1 MMEGSTFQPRIRR
14 ETAGRP
20 GPVRGAALLLLALCL
35 AGWLPALDPSKDFD
49 HYTLD
54 SWSIDEG
61 LPQITILAIVQ
72 SRDGYLW
79 MGTYEGLAR
88 FDGVQFTVFDKD
100 NTPAFK
106 NNNVL
111 ALLED
116 RSGRLWVGT
125 PNGLLRHEKGNWRF
139 FSTADGL
146 SSDFVVSLCED
157 AAGQIWIGT
166 THGLTVFQE
175 DRFRSFSTQD
185 GLSHNYIPA
194 LCGSPDGSVWIG
206 TNGGG
211 LDCYRDGRF
220 SHYTVADGLPS
231 NTIWALHQDRAGTI
245 WIGTSGGGLA
255 ALRDGVFQTFTAR
268 DGLPDVDIRVIF
280 QDSHGLLWVGT
291 DESGLFR
298 LAGGKFSSL
307 SQSRGLAGASVRS
320 LCEDREGSL
329 WIGTQ
334 SGLNRLRD
342 ANFVVYNQRNGLPAT
357 LIRSVLEDRQGRI
370 WIGTVGAG
378 LVCLENGRFTVLGK
392 KEGLVNDR
400 IWSIAEGLDGAIWF
414 GTYGGGLYRFQDG
427 RLRLYDTRNGL
438 SNNTVRALLV
448 DRHGN
453 VWAGTNGG
461 GVDVI
466 SGDRI
471 TNYNTRNGLAD
482 DIIYAI
488 AEDAAGAIWIGSYS
502 GELHRFRDGRFT
514 VYGPAQGLSPHAI
527 WAIRPDA
534 GGAIW
539 LGTNS
544 GGLKRFKDG
553 RFVSFT
559 SADGLFS
566 DVAFQVLE
574 DGLGN
579 LWMNSNK
586 GFYSVPKAE
595 LNDIADSGRRR
606 PVPCRAFGRKEG
618 VKSVECGG
626 PAQPAGWRARDGRLW
641 FPTVNGVVVIDPAYR
656 LENGILPP
664 VIIETVVADNAELS
678 PVQPLVLEPGLKRL
692 EFSYT
697 GLSFMVPE
705 QVKFRFRLDG
715 FEREWGPAVSRRTAY
730 YTNLPP
736 GTYTFR
742 VIACN
747 NDGKWN
753 ETGAAVQLTLRPYF
767 YQTYWFLVLCGAAVA
782 LLAFG
787 GYRLRLRGLR
797 ARQRE
802 LEALVAE
809 RTGELSRLNDELLK
823 ANRLKDDLL
832 SIAAHDLKNPLQ
844 AILGYADLMRQLEQ
858 DPAAVRSQSEQ
869 IFLSAHG
876 ILTLI
881 NELLE
886 SSRIESGRFQLQV
899 HRVDIARTVLDA
911 AERYAEPMRRK
922 QQQLAL
928 SLPEGCLVE
937 GDRARLLEVVDN
949 LLSNAVKFSPPCKTI
964 RVSAE
969 CVDAHVRV
977 AVADEGPGLTV
988 SDKQRVFGKFQRLS
1002 AKPTAG
1008 ESSTGLGLSIAK
1020 QLVEMHNGRIG
1031 VESELGRGSTFW
1043 FELPAA
1049 RREGG

>member
-1 MMEGSTFQPRIRR
+1 MVTRGFPFWRWVGFSLCLLLC
-14 ETAGRP
+14 G
-20 GPVRGAALLLLALCL
+20 GAA
-35 AGWLPALDPSKDFD
+35 AGLDPSKDFD

-54 SWSIDEG
+54 RWSVEEG
-61 LPQITILAIVQ
+61 LPQITVLAIVQ
-72 SRDGYLW
+72 SQEGYLY

-100 NTPAFK
+100 STPAFK

-116 RSGRLWVGT
+116 RRGRLWVGT
-125 PNGLLRHEKGNWRF
+125 PNGLLQYQGRNWRC

-146 SSDFVVSLCED
+146 SSDFIISLCED
-157 AAGQIWIGT
+157 AAGRIWIGT
-166 THGLTVFQE
+166 THGLSVLQ
-175 DRFRSFSTQD
+175 DGRFRSFSMRD

-194 LCGSPDGSVWIG
+194 LCASPDGSVWIG

-211 LDCYRDGRF
+211 LDCYRDGKF
-220 SHYTVADGLPS
+220 SHYSVADGLPS
-231 NTIWALHQDRAGTI
+231 DTIWSLHQDRSGAI

-255 ALRDGVFQTFTAR
+255 VLHDGVFRTYTAK
-268 DGLPDVDIRVIF
+268 DGLPDADIRVVF
-280 QDSHGLLWVGT
+280 QDSHGVLWIGT

-298 LAGGKFSSL
+298 LAGGRFSSL
-307 SQSRGLAGASVRS
+307 SQPAGLSNTSVRS

-329 WIGTQ
+329 WIGTHN
-334 SGLNRLRD
+334 GLNRLRD
-342 ANFVVYNQRNGLPAT
+342 ANFIVYNPRNGLPAN
-357 LIRSVLEDRQGRI
+357 LIRSVFEDRSGRI
-370 WIGTVGAG
+370 WIGTVSAG
-378 LVCLENGRFTVLGK
+378 LVCLADGRFTVLGK

-400 IWSIAEGLDGAIWF
+400 IWSIAEGPDGAIWF
-414 GTYGGGLYRFQDG
+414 GTYGGGLYRLKDG
-427 RLRLYDTRNGL
+427 RLRLYDTRSGL
-438 SNNTVRALLV
+438 ANNTVRALCV
-448 DRHGN
+448 DRRGN

-471 TNYNTRNGLAD
+471 TNYSTRNGLAD
-482 DIIYAI
+482 DFIYAI
-488 AEDAAGAIWIGSYS
+488 AEDAAGAVWIGSYS
-502 GELHRFRDGRFT
+502 GELHRFQNGRFT

-527 WAIRPDA
+527 WAIHPGAD
-534 GGAIW
+534 GAIW

-586 GFYSVPKAE
+586 GFFSVPKAE

-606 PVPCRAFGRKEG
+606 PVPCRAFGRREG

-626 PAQPAGWRARDGRLW
+626 PAEPAGCRAQDGRLW

-656 LENGILPP
+656 LENDVLPP
-664 VIIETVVADNAELS
+664 VIIEKVVTDTGEILPS
-678 PVQPLVLEPGLKRL
+678 GPLVLEPGLKRL
-692 EFSYT
+692 EISYT
-697 GLSFMVPE
+697 ALSFMVPE
-705 QVKFRFRLDG
+705 QVKFRFRLEG
-715 FEREWGPAVSRRTAY
+715 FEREWGPIVSRRAAY

-753 ETGAAVQLTLRPYF
+753 ETGAAIQLTLQPYF
-767 YQTYWFLVLCGAAVA
+767 YQTHWFLILCGGVLL
-782 LLAFG
+782 LLAIG
-787 GYRLRLRGLR
+787 IYRLRLRGLQ

-802 LEALVAE
+802 LEELVGE
-809 RTGELSRLNDELLK
+809 RTKELSRLNDELLK

-832 SIAAHDLKNPLQ
+832 SIAAHDMKNPLQ

-858 DPAAVRSQSEQ
+858 DPAAVKSQSEQ
-869 IFLSAHG
+869 IFHSAHG

-886 SSRIESGRFQLQV
+886 SSRIESGRYQLQL
-899 HRVDIARTVLDA
+899 HRVDIARTIRDA
-911 AERYAEPMRRK
+911 AERYTEPMRRK

-928 SLPEGCLVE
+928 TLPEGCLVE
-937 GDRARLLEVVDN
+937 GDRARLLEIVDN
-949 LLSNAVKFSPPCKTI
+949 LLSNAIKFSPPCKAI

-969 CVDAHVRV
+969 CLDRHVRV
-977 AVADEGPGLTV
+977 AVTDEGPGLTP

-1031 VESELGRGSTFW
+1031 VESDLGRGSTFW

-1049 RREGG
+1049 RPGEGEAPPRGVES